1 MMSADFLGQWFE
13 HRSEFFHRT
22 KNAVLRRTRAETE
35 RAADLLDRSPL
46 VMAQRERGA
55 LERAQTFKRLR
66 HAPLDF
72 RAARHRPGGH
82 EPGRLLLRSRPSDP
96 LRRSVTPAVSGSCPG
111 YGGGRKPVQGRGREP
126 VQGTGAV
133 RRRW

>member
-66 HAPLDF
+66 YAPLDF
-72 RAARHRPGGH
+72 RAARH
-82 EPGRLLLRSRPSDP
+82 P
-96 LRRSVTPAVSGSCPG
+96 LRIRQVRHRRVH
-111 YGGGRKPVQGRGREP
+111 RGVERF
-126 VQGTGAV
+126 GT
-133 RRRW
+133 R